1 MDEQLKRRLIGA
13 SVLVALA
20 VIFVPMLLE
29 HDTTGSRTGR
39 MPEIPPE
46 PERRFDPALVAETPS
61 SPAAPAAAT
70 SPAEAAAGTP
80 EPSPPVAPGH
90 AKKPK
95 PAKAAH
101 EPSRPEKK
109 KRAREPQPPTGW
121 VVQAASLRSREAAM
135 KLVRRLRRAGLETL
149 DPRPVKVKG
158 QRFYRVL
165 VGPELSRRNAE
176 RHLKLIQ
183 KITGNRGH
191 VMRYP

>member
-29 HDTTGSRTGR
+29 HDAPGPRTGR

-46 PERRFDPALVAETPS
+46 PERRFDPDLVARTLPPTPPKAVPAEETPAPKKAEPRVQVS
-61 SPAAPAAAT
+61 SQPAAKPAT
-70 SPAEAAAGTP
+70 
-80 EPSPPVAPGH
+80 VAH
-90 AKKPK
+90 KKPK
-95 PAKAAH
+95 VAEPA
-101 EPSRPEKK
+101 KK
-109 KRAREPQPPTGW
+109 KRAVEPVPPTGW
-121 VVQAASLRSREAAM
+121 VVQAASLRNREAAM

-176 RHLKLIQ
+176 RHLKLIR

-191 VMRYP
+191 VMQYP